1 MGSHKIFAVNPGSTS
16 TKIALFQDDTCLYSK
31 NVSHDAEELA
41 KYESLSQQLPYRR
54 DTILDL
60 LDKAGVSLE
69 DVEVFVGLY
78 SGLSFH
84 PFDSVNVILYIDNPV
99 SGCGQ
104 FHFHLFPC
112 GDD

>member
-69 DVEVFVGLY
+69 DVEVFVGRGG
-78 SGLSFH
+78 GLLAMEGGTYGVTDLLLDHAKNCANGVIH
-84 PFDSVNVILYIDNPV
+84 PA
-99 SGCGQ
+99 
-104 FHFHLFPC
+104 
-112 GDD
+112 